1 MKLLITLSLTFMCLC
16 AAAQPSHCFKQYKDN
31 IDHEPAYVPAIILG
45 GTFLTVQSLGYSV
58 SQDKRFT
65 VAITGMVTACISYYV
80 VREIKYKRYLKRR
93 GYSY

>member
-1 MKLLITLSLTFMCLC
+1 MKLLITLSLMTMSLSVM
-16 AAAQPSHCFKQYKDN
+16 AQPSYCFKQYYEN

-45 GTFLTVQSLGYSV
+45 GTFLTVQSLGYST

-80 VREIKYKRYLKRR
+80 VREIKHKRYLKRR